1 MAEYPGRGV
10 HGQTVELLARRILS
24 GELDEGDIL
33 DIPALESELDLSR
46 TALREALKVL
56 AAKGLV
62 DARQK
67 RGTFIRPRT
76 EWNLLDRDV
85 MRWQSAGPAG
95 TRSRFFGDLAEVRG
109 LVEPPAARLAAQRRT
124 DDDLAALEHA
134 LAAMVAADTPGAAV
148 AADLGFHRAL
158 LASTHNELLGR
169 MEIVIEY
176 GLAERDRIVH
186 HQPAP
191 DPVPAHRAVLD
202 AVRDGDPD
210 AAHDAMRALLD
221 AARRDQARA
230 ESDEEST

>member
-1 MAEYPGRGV
+1 VADYPGRGV

-24 GELDEGDIL
+24 GELAEGDTL
-33 DIPALESELDLSR
+33 DIPTLEAELDLSR

-62 DARQK
+62 GARQK
-67 RGTFIRPRT
+67 RGTFVRPRA
-76 EWNLLDRDV
+76 EWNLLDGDV
-85 MRWQSAGPAG
+85 MRWQAAGPAG
-95 TRSRFFGDLAEVRG
+95 TRRRFFGDLAEVRG

-124 DDDLAALEHA
+124 DDDLSELERS
-134 LAAMVAADTPGAAV
+134 LAAMIAAHTAAAAV
-148 AADLGFHRAL
+148 EADVGFHRAL

-186 HQPAP
+186 HHPVP
-191 DPVPAHRAVLD
+191 DPVPSHRAVLD

-221 AARRDQARA
+221 TARRDQARA
-230 ESDEEST
+230 EEDDT